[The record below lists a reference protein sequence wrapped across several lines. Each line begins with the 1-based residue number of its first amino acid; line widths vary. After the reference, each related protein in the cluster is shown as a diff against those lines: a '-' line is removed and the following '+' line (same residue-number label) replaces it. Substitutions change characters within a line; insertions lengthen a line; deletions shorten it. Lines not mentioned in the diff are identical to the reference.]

1 MAAPQAPRSVRPEA
15 GLETQSMA
23 RPLVVPMLL
32 ALGLG
37 ACALENP
44 GVVVAPPGTTP
55 DASTDLGVA
64 LDVVEPVDRP
74 VPPMD
79 LGFDAGTTD
88 KGVVDTDTGPLDTGP
103 LDTGPLD
110 TGPLDTGVV
119 DTGPPDTGVVD
130 TGPLDTGVVDSG
142 PLDTGPLDT
151 GVVDTGPPD
160 TGPADTGVVDAGF
173 PDVIIPRD
181 VPVTPTCGA
190 NGQEC
195 CSPPSRCGSN
205 LSCQP
210 QLFAPSRCL
219 PCGGYLQPCCDGSCR
234 MGPCRVGIC
243 TGI

>member
-1 MAAPQAPRSVRPEA
+1 
-15 GLETQSMA
+15 MA
-23 RPLVVPMLL
+23 RTLVVPMLL

-44 GVVVAPPGTTP
+44 GVVVAPPGATP
-55 DASTDLGVA
+55 DAGTDLGFA
-64 LDVVEPVDRP
+64 LDVLEPVDRP
-74 VPPMD
+74 IPPMD
-79 LGFDAGTTD
+79 LGFDAGTIDTGVVD
-88 KGVVDTDTGPLDTGP
+88 TGVVDTDTGVVDTGVVETGP
-103 LDTGPLD
+103 ADTGVVD
-110 TGPLDTGVV
+110 TGVVDTGVVDTGDVDTGVV
-119 DTGPPDTGVVD
+119 DTGPADTGVV
-130 TGPLDTGVVDSG
+130 
-142 PLDTGPLDT
+142 
-151 GVVDTGPPD
+151 
-160 TGPADTGVVDAGF
+160 DTGVVDAGF

-195 CSPPSRCGSN
+195 CSAPSRCGAN

-234 MGPCRVGIC
+234 MGPCRVGFC

>member
-1 MAAPQAPRSVRPEA
+1 
-15 GLETQSMA
+15 
-23 RPLVVPMLL
+23 MLL

-55 DASTDLGVA
+55 DAATDLGA
-64 LDVVEPVDRP
+64 GLDVVESVDRP
-74 VPPMD
+74 IPTMD
-79 LGFDAGTTD
+79 LGFDAGTID
-88 KGVVDTDTGPLDTGP
+88 KGVVDTDTGVVDTGPPDTGPVDTGPLDTGPLDTGPLDTGP

-119 DTGPPDTGVVD
+119 DTGHPDT
-130 TGPLDTGVVDSG
+130 G

-151 GVVDTGPPD
+151 GPVDTGP
-160 TGPADTGVVDAGF
+160 VDAGF

-181 VPVTPTCGA
+181 LGGTDVPVTPTCGA
-190 NGQEC
+190 NGLGC
-195 CSPPSRCGSN
+195 CSPPSRCGAN

-210 QLFAPSRCL
+210 QFLAPSRCL
-219 PCGGYLQPCCDGSCR
+219 PCGGYLQPCCDGACR
-234 MGPCRVGIC
+234 AGPCRVGLC